1 MTNDNN
7 HYIADEGK
15 TFVRLIDNK
24 IMGNELYLGLFV
36 DGSEDTI
43 DNYKEEVDSADNWRG
58 ITIEEADQIKKEQ
71 EASMDE
77 EHAPDN
83 QPNE

>member
-15 TFVRLIDNK
+15 TFVRFIDNK
-24 IMGNELYLGLFV
+24 IMGNDLYLGLFV

-43 DNYKEEVDSADNWRG
+43 DNYKEEVDNGNNA
-58 ITIEEADQIKKEQ
+58 
-71 EASMDE
+71 
-77 EHAPDN
+77 
-83 QPNE
+83 

>member
-1 MTNDNN
+1 MSRERKPVEYITIADMMTNDNN

-43 DNYKEEVDSADNWRG
+43 DNYKEEVDNGNNA
-58 ITIEEADQIKKEQ
+58 
-71 EASMDE
+71 
-77 EHAPDN
+77 
-83 QPNE
+83 

>member
-1 MTNDNN
+1 MNRERKPLEYITIADMITNDNN

-43 DNYKEEVDSADNWRG
+43 DNYKEEVDNGNNA
-58 ITIEEADQIKKEQ
+58 
-71 EASMDE
+71 
-77 EHAPDN
+77 
-83 QPNE
+83 

>member
-1 MTNDNN
+1 MNRERKPLEYITIADIMTNDNN

-24 IMGNELYLGLFV
+24 IMGNDLYLGLFV

-43 DNYKEEVDSADNWRG
+43 DNYKEEVENGNNA
-58 ITIEEADQIKKEQ
+58 
-71 EASMDE
+71 
-77 EHAPDN
+77 
-83 QPNE
+83 

>member
-1 MTNDNN
+1 MNKEGRHLTHIVIIDIMTNDNN

-24 IMGNELYLGLFV
+24 IMGNDLYFGLFV

-43 DNYKEEVDSADNWRG
+43 DNYKEEVENGNDA
-58 ITIEEADQIKKEQ
+58 
-71 EASMDE
+71 
-77 EHAPDN
+77 
-83 QPNE
+83 

>member
-15 TFVRLIDNK
+15 TFVRIIDSK

-43 DNYKEEVDSADNWRG
+43 DNYKEEVDNGNNA
-58 ITIEEADQIKKEQ
+58 
-71 EASMDE
+71 
-77 EHAPDN
+77 
-83 QPNE
+83 

>member
-1 MTNDNN
+1 MNRERKPLEYITIADMMTNDNN

-15 TFVRLIDNK
+15 TFVRIIDNK

-43 DNYKEEVDSADNWRG
+43 DNYKEEVDNGNNA
-58 ITIEEADQIKKEQ
+58 
-71 EASMDE
+71 
-77 EHAPDN
+77 
-83 QPNE
+83 

>member
-1 MTNDNN
+1 MNKEGRHLTHITIVDIMTNDNN

-15 TFVRLIDNK
+15 TFVRIIDNK

-43 DNYKEEVDSADNWRG
+43 DNYKEEVENGNNA
-58 ITIEEADQIKKEQ
+58 
-71 EASMDE
+71 
-77 EHAPDN
+77 
-83 QPNE
+83 

>member
-24 IMGNELYLGLFV
+24 IMGNELYLGLFI
-36 DGSEDTI
+36 DGCEDTI
-43 DNYKEEVDSADNWRG
+43 DNYKEEVNHGDN
-58 ITIEEADQIKKEQ
+58 A
-71 EASMDE
+71 
-77 EHAPDN
+77 
-83 QPNE
+83 

>member
-1 MTNDNN
+1 MNRKRKPLEYITIADIMTNDNN

-15 TFVRLIDNK
+15 TFVRIIDNK

-43 DNYKEEVDSADNWRG
+43 DNYKEEVDNGNDA
-58 ITIEEADQIKKEQ
+58 
-71 EASMDE
+71 
-77 EHAPDN
+77 
-83 QPNE
+83 

>member
-15 TFVRLIDNK
+15 TFVRIIDNK

-36 DGSEDTI
+36 DGTQDTI
-43 DNYKEEVDSADNWRG
+43 DNYEEVVDETLQTEETFNGLKEE
-58 ITIEEADQIKKEQ
+58 
-71 EASMDE
+71 
-77 EHAPDN
+77 
-83 QPNE
+83 